1 MTGTELRASLTV
13 ILAAEEQPEVD
24 WQEVESLC
32 LQTLERLNTEPAP
45 DYPYDTVYHFLDDP
59 DVRQKDEG
67 YARVQR
73 ERLRSWL
80 DAAA

>member
-1 MTGTELRASLTV
+1 MG
-13 ILAAEEQPEVD
+13 
-24 WQEVESLC
+24 
-32 LQTLERLNTEPAP
+32 EPAP

-73 ERLRSWL
+73 ERLKAWL
-80 DAAA
+80 ELPA